1 MADTDTTKMPG
12 SLKIAL
18 GVVFFQVTSNAV
30 LGFLLLAD
38 INSAK
43 EHRQERTGLD
53 YFVTYASLVGAV
65 LLLVATALTMAGVD
79 WGRITLICLEVIIGA
94 NGLFAL
100 FSGAFAGSVGI
111 VLAVVIIRELTREAV
126 LDWFDAKSDRL
137 GRTDIGMGGT
147 ASS

>member
-65 LLLVATALTMAGVD
+65 LLLVANRDPETAIWTLMRAGQVIDALGEVD
-79 WGRITLICLEVIIGA
+79 HVAVIARI
-94 NGLFAL
+94 
-100 FSGAFAGSVGI
+100 
-111 VLAVVIIRELTREAV
+111 LAIQPPLPAPLWLRPQ
-126 LDWFDAKSDRL
+126 
-137 GRTDIGMGGT
+137 
-147 ASS
+147 